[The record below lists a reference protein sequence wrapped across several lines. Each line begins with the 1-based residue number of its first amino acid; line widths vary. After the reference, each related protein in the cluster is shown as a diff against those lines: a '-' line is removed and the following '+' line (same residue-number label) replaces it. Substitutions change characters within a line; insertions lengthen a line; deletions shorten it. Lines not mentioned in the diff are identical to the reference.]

1 MTDNKGYKHAGD
13 VDIRSFKLVSAGGQI
28 IDIENITVDF
38 SIYQDMFQHYLQ
50 CDLVINDSLGLFN
63 DLNPTKGTDIQGGFS
78 GGDLLVV
85 SYRSNDD
92 SLPYKNHIFV
102 LHGMSD
108 RTRLEENSEAYFL
121 SGISLEA
128 YSAASQ
134 KISKAYGGDAGNAI
148 STMVESITNEY
159 INTNSIQSL
168 YQSLK
173 SKTAFTMSKKNT
185 FDATV
190 GNHRL
195 VIPNLSID
203 DTIDFLCKEA
213 DSVDHIPYYLF
224 YENGDGFNFK
234 NLSNLV
240 SQEPK
245 ETYTYYPSNISGMFK
260 DQKKDE
266 YTEATNITSFHV
278 IKQGDFLQNI
288 QSGMF
293 RSKTINLD
301 LTAKSKNEQ
310 DYRYDNY
317 AGKFKKLQNYKV
329 ASGELV
335 GDPVVRLLTSKE
347 EKKYNKTAAQ
357 SEGYYSHIFN
367 TQVEASIPGDSELNV
382 GDVIYL
388 SIPPSTNVRDQVGT
402 EDKYLSGKY
411 LITKL
416 RNKMLDGSKIMTTIV
431 ECVKDTATKQ

>member
-38 SIYQDMFQHYLQ
+38 SVYQSIFDHYLQ

-78 GGDLLVV
+78 GGDLLIV

-102 LHGMSD
+102 LHGMTD

-121 SGISLEA
+121 SGVSLEA
-128 YSAASQ
+128 YSSASQ

-148 STMVESITNEY
+148 SAMVESITNEY

-168 YQSLK
+168 YQTLK
-173 SKTAFTMSKKNT
+173 SKIAFTMSKKNT
-185 FDATV
+185 FDETV
-190 GNHRL
+190 GSHKF
-195 VIPNLSID
+195 VIPNLTID

-213 DSVDHIPYYLF
+213 DSDDHIPYYLF
-224 YENGDGFNFK
+224 YENSDGYNFR

-245 ETYTYYPSNISGMFK
+245 ETYTYYPSNINNMFL
-260 DQKKDE
+260 DRKKVE
-266 YTEATNITSFHV
+266 YDEATNLITFHV
-278 IKQGDFLQNI
+278 MKQGDFLENI
-288 QSGMF
+288 HSGMF

-301 LTAKSKNEQ
+301 LTAKSKSEQ
-310 DYRYDNY
+310 DFKYDNY
-317 AGKFKKLQNYKV
+317 VGKFKKLQNYKI
-329 ASGELV
+329 ASGELL
-335 GDPVVRLLTSKE
+335 GDPVVRLLTSKDQ
-347 EKKYNKTAAQ
+347 KKYNQTAAQ
-357 SEGYYSHIFN
+357 SESYYSHIFN
-367 TQVEASIPGDSELNV
+367 THVEASLPGDSELNA

-388 SIPPSTNVRDQVGT
+388 SVPPSTNVRDQVGT